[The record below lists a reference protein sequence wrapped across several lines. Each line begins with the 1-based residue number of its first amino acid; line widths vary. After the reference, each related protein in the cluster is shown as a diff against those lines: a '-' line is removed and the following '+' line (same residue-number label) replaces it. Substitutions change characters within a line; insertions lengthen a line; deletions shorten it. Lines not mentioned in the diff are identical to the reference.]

1 MSGGA
6 GDDLLVAT
14 SGDDT
19 VDGGDGSD
27 TVVVH
32 DNGGAA
38 LGGLRDFDLSG
49 VSASGGA
56 LSGTLGTPDGRTVT
70 LAGVEVVK
78 VAETGSSTFL
88 VLDGMSIQAAI
99 DAAEAGDTI
108 LVQNGTYTEDL
119 TLKDGISVIGE
130 SEAGVVLNGTVS
142 TPTTLQDAVLSGMTV
157 QNVGDT
163 MLLDMRGTTAVT
175 DVVFEQVTF
184 SLTSDFT
191 GPIAIGNGQGGSTM
205 AIADGDGDDA
215 GLVFR
220 NVTMASNDH
229 DFASA
234 TAFAY
239 TLVESVDGARM
250 VLDGVVLSGTATGT
264 GSGLGAQWN
273 MSPQDNGKSAAVEI
287 VNSQTSRG
295 GNFYVSGFDS
305 VLIQDNVFDGQGI
318 ALNGVENAVVTGN
331 TFQNIDDTFTANG
344 TQHRGLTIEDAW
356 GTDGVSNLVVT
367 GNTFTNITAV
377 DGAIAFRT
385 FNGGTPPDVATVER
399 LNQVQI
405 TGNTFTGLG
414 VGVEAIFILD
424 QYFGPGAVLPAQ
436 FGLENLII
444 GTSDDDVITAPTDG
458 GTGIFADAGNDSLTG
473 GGGNDQLSG
482 GGGNDTLDGG
492 AGGDEMAGGDG
503 DDTYVVDDDGDIV
516 VEAAGEGHDVVRTTL
531 NRYDLPDHVED
542 LVFEG
547 NGRLIAHGNAE
558 DNTIGGTKR
567 HDRLFGGD
575 GNDTLTG
582 GPGEDSL
589 YGQGGDD
596 LLVGGGGSDIL
607 RGGAGDDVLRGGGSA
622 DMLIGNGGRD
632 TLIGAG
638 GNDTLNGG
646 GGADVMI
653 GGAGNDTYVVNAA
666 GDVVEETANGGNH
679 DEVQSG
685 NLSLDLAD
693 YANIEDAT
701 LTGTGNLDLTGND
714 DRNRLTGNDGD
725 NTIFGGLGGDILTGG
740 GGADVFVYTAVEQ
753 STQGADRDRIA
764 DFEQGFD
771 LIDLFAIDAKDAAP
785 GNNAFVWLGT
795 DAFSGAEGELRYSV
809 NNAGHARVQ
818 ADTNGDGVADFEI
831 VVLNAPLLNDGD
843 FML

>member
-1 MSGGA
+1 
-6 GDDLLVAT
+6 
-14 SGDDT
+14 
-19 VDGGDGSD
+19 
-27 TVVVH
+27 
-32 DNGGAA
+32 
-38 LGGLRDFDLSG
+38 LGDFDLSG

-234 TAFAY
+234 TAFTY

-356 GTDGVSNLVVT
+356 
-367 GNTFTNITAV
+367 
-377 DGAIAFRT
+377 
-385 FNGGTPPDVATVER
+385 
-399 LNQVQI
+399 
-405 TGNTFTGLG
+405 
-414 VGVEAIFILD
+414 
-424 QYFGPGAVLPAQ
+424 
-436 FGLENLII
+436 
-444 GTSDDDVITAPTDG
+444 
-458 GTGIFADAGNDSLTG
+458 
-473 GGGNDQLSG
+473 
-482 GGGNDTLDGG
+482 
-492 AGGDEMAGGDG
+492 
-503 DDTYVVDDDGDIV
+503 
-516 VEAAGEGHDVVRTTL
+516 
-531 NRYDLPDHVED
+531 
-542 LVFEG
+542 
-547 NGRLIAHGNAE
+547 
-558 DNTIGGTKR
+558 
-567 HDRLFGGD
+567 
-575 GNDTLTG
+575 
-582 GPGEDSL
+582 
-589 YGQGGDD
+589 
-596 LLVGGGGSDIL
+596 
-607 RGGAGDDVLRGGGSA
+607 
-622 DMLIGNGGRD
+622 
-632 TLIGAG
+632 
-638 GNDTLNGG
+638 
-646 GGADVMI
+646 
-653 GGAGNDTYVVNAA
+653 
-666 GDVVEETANGGNH
+666 
-679 DEVQSG
+679 
-685 NLSLDLAD
+685 
-693 YANIEDAT
+693 
-701 LTGTGNLDLTGND
+701 
-714 DRNRLTGNDGD
+714 
-725 NTIFGGLGGDILTGG
+725 
-740 GGADVFVYTAVEQ
+740 
-753 STQGADRDRIA
+753 
-764 DFEQGFD
+764 
-771 LIDLFAIDAKDAAP
+771 
-785 GNNAFVWLGT
+785 
-795 DAFSGAEGELRYSV
+795 
-809 NNAGHARVQ
+809 
-818 ADTNGDGVADFEI
+818 
-831 VVLNAPLLNDGD
+831 
-843 FML
+843 